1 MIINSNVVKQF
12 LDVELLDIKRVYIP
26 TSDGK
31 LMVKFITDST
41 FTFNQV
47 KQIINLLHHLDKY
60 TKWGQV
66 DTIIKTSVEVLSNE
80 VSFTMWIDD
89 INIDSFYGGK
99 KESIEYGDMLKSI
112 KNLVV

>member
-31 LMVKFITDST
+31 LIVKFITESS

-47 KQIINLLHHLDKY
+47 KQIINLLHHLDTF

-66 DTIIKTSVEVLSNE
+66 NTIIKTSVEVNSNE
-80 VSFTMWIDD
+80 VTYTMWVDD
-89 INIDSFYGGK
+89 VNLDSFYCGN
-99 KESIEYGDMLKSI
+99 KEGREYVEMLKSI

>member
-1 MIINSNVVKQF
+1 
-12 LDVELLDIKRVYIP
+12 
-26 TSDGK
+26 
-31 LMVKFITDST
+31 MVKFVTDST

-89 INIDSFYGGK
+89 INLDSFYGGN

-112 KNLVV
+112 KNLVVLL

>member
-31 LMVKFITDST
+31 LIVKFITESS

-47 KQIINLLHHLDKY
+47 KQIINLLHHLDKF

-66 DTIIKTSVEVLSNE
+66 DTIIKTSVEVNSNE
-80 VSFTMWIDD
+80 VSFTMWVDD
-89 INIDSFYGGK
+89 INLDSFYCGN
-99 KESIEYGDMLKSI
+99 KEGREYGEMLKSI